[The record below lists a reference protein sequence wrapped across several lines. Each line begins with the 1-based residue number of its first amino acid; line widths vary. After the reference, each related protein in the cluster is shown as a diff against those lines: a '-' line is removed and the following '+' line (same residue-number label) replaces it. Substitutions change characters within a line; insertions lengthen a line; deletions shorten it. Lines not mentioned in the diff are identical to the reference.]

1 MMTSLVVTKIK
12 HDVKRNKIL
21 SERDANILFATM
33 DAQTNRMAELEAALC
48 AMLVEFA
55 EAAETHDLM
64 QARRACILA
73 AYRRLTAEQQ
83 ANVCEELAELGDP
96 DTVDGTSTV
105 SEWQD
110 ERNSRPAP
118 F

>member
-55 EAAETHDLM
+55 EAAETHDQM
-64 QARRACILA
+64 QAVKKAKEVTNRR
-73 AYRRLTAEQQ
+73 
-83 ANVCEELAELGDP
+83 
-96 DTVDGTSTV
+96 TS
-105 SEWQD
+105 
-110 ERNSRPAP
+110 
-118 F
+118 